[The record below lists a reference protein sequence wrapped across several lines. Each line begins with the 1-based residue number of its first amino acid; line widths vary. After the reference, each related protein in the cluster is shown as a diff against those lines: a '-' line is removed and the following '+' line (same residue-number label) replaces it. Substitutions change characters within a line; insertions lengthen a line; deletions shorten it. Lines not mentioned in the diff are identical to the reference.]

1 MFHAAWVPRD
11 LANLFT
17 HSLPSL
23 KCQMA
28 QVWHSSQYY
37 LVGWIEILE
46 EMKITGL
53 ELSNGLEIL
62 NIDRSILVFQS
73 CPCPWLLWAQVGLG
87 VFRGWAGNVQD
98 RAATVGPGLGG
109 AGPASNMRPEP
120 THLASWACPV

>member
-1 MFHAAWVPRD
+1 MFHMAWVPCD
-11 LANLFT
+11 LANLIT

-28 QVWHSSQYY
+28 QVWHISI
-37 LVGWIEILE
+37 LLEILE

-53 ELSNGLEIL
+53 EWSNGLEIL
-62 NIDRSILVFQS
+62 NMDRSSLVFQS
-73 CPCPWLLWAQVGLG
+73 RPCPWLLWAQVGLG

-98 RAATVGPGLGG
+98 QAAGPGG
-109 AGPASNMRPEP
+109 ARFKMRPEP